1 MEDHSKIRKFHLFW
15 KECCPYSYKTYKLFE
30 FTSALIRLQ
39 LLFNWLI
46 PNVTFLSCSIR
57 CGHPKTRHHIF
68 FLHTRWCKWHYWHVY
83 KQQTIDQCCLLIYLS
98 GWLSVEI
105 KLRSSE
111 QGIGH
116 LTMFLFMKRWVSCYI
131 SQVYI
136 FETNKR
142 STIVNCTVKW
152 LVVVKHK

>member
-1 MEDHSKIRKFHLFW
+1 MEDHSKIRKSHLFW
-15 KECCPYSYKTYKLFE
+15 KECCPYSSKTYKLFD
-30 FTSALIRLQ
+30 FTSDLIRLQ

-57 CGHPKTRHHIF
+57 WWTSENKTSQF
-68 FLHTRWCKWHYWHVY
+68 FFTYKMMQVTLLTCKL
-83 KQQTIDQCCLLIYLS
+83 QTIDQCCLLIYLS

-142 STIVNCTVKW
+142 STIVNCTSD
-152 LVVVKHK
+152 